1 MTTLPHPRPPV
12 SPSVPPRPQVG
23 RPEPWSFPAVTDR
36 RLASGLR
43 VRTIDLPGQQVVS
56 VRLAVPGPLE
66 HEPRHL
72 EGVAAVMARCLDEG
86 SARHTPEEMAEQIEQ
101 EGIALGAGVGER
113 GLVVEL
119 DVAGSRL
126 EPALQI
132 LAECLSEP
140 AFPDAEITRAVR
152 ARLTEIAHEQADPG
166 SRAAAEF
173 QATYLRGAERA
184 SRPLGG
190 TVSSVSRVAAADVRA
205 FHAAT
210 VVPHRATLV
219 VAGDFKGMP
228 QPPDVLVEQA
238 LRSWTGT
245 APARDTGVAPAQD
258 TGEATELGNGVATE
272 LGNGPAPSA
281 DPRAPD
287 AGRVVVV
294 HRAGSPQT
302 ELYLGRPGPDRRT
315 PHGWGAYQVLA
326 FLLGGSPQA
335 RVDAVLR
342 EERGYTYGMRVGFRP
357 RRSGGVCVVSGA
369 VRADATMPA
378 LQALSEVLAVTGEDL
393 GEAEVRHAAD
403 FVARTAPGRYAT
415 AAAVAGQVTQLALD
429 DLDVDSVDDTLA
441 QALGLTRDA
450 AAAAWEEV
458 RGGPGWSLVVVG
470 DSEHTPMADLE
481 ALGWGPVTVV
491 PLSGDD

>member
-1 MTTLPHPRPPV
+1 MTALPH
-12 SPSVPPRPQVG
+12 PPRPQVSP
-23 RPEPWSFPAVTDR
+23 PEPWSFPAVTDL

-56 VRLAVPGPLE
+56 VRLAVPGSLE

-72 EGVAAVMARCLDEG
+72 EGVAAIMARCLDEG

-140 AFPDAEITRAVR
+140 AFPDDEIARAVR

-166 SRAAAEF
+166 SRAAEEF

-190 TVSSVSRVAAADVRA
+190 SVSSVSRVKAADVRA

-210 VVPHRATLV
+210 VVPDRATLV
-219 VAGDFKGMP
+219 VAGDFRGMP
-228 QPPDVLVEQA
+228 QPADVLVEQA
-238 LRSWTGT
+238 LRPWTGT
-245 APARDTGVAPAQD
+245 VTEQSNGSAR
-258 TGEATELGNGVATE
+258 NGS
-272 LGNGPAPSA
+272 APSA
-281 DPRAPD
+281 DPRAPN

-294 HRAGSPQT
+294 HRPDSPQT
-302 ELYLGRPGPDRRT
+302 ELCLGRPGPDRRT
-315 PHGWGAYQVLA
+315 PHGWGSYQVLA

-342 EERGYTYGMRVGFRP
+342 EERGYTYGMRVGFSP
-357 RRSGGVCVVSGA
+357 RRSGGVCMVSGA
-369 VRADATMPA
+369 VRADATVPA
-378 LQALSEVLAVTGEDL
+378 LQALREVLAMTGDDL
-393 GEAEVRHAAD
+393 GEAEVRHGAD

-415 AAAVAGQVTQLALD
+415 APAVAEQVTRLAMD

-441 QALGLTRDA
+441 QALRLTRDT

-458 RGGPGWSLVVVG
+458 RGGPGWTVVVVG
-470 DSEHTPMADLE
+470 DSEHTPVADLE

-491 PLSGDD
+491 PLTRDD

>member
-1 MTTLPHPRPPV
+1 MTALPYQPRPPV
-12 SPSVPPRPQVG
+12 SPPQ
-23 RPEPWSFPAVTDR
+23 PWSFPAVTDR
-36 RLASGLR
+36 SLASGLR
-43 VRTIDLPGQQVVS
+43 VRTIELPGQQVVS
-56 VRLAVPGPLE
+56 VRLAVPGVLE
-66 HEPRHL
+66 HEPQHL
-72 EGVAAVMARCLDEG
+72 EGVAAIMARCLDEG

-126 EPALQI
+126 ERALRI

-140 AFPDAEITRAVR
+140 AFPDAEIARAVR

-166 SRAAAEF
+166 SRAAAQF

-190 TVSSVSRVAAADVRA
+190 TVSSVSRVTAADVRA

-210 VVPHRATLV
+210 VVPHGATLV
-219 VAGDFKGMP
+219 VAGDFRGMS
-228 QPPDVLVEQA
+228 QPPDVLVEQT
-238 LRSWTGT
+238 LRPWTGIIIEQRDDV
-245 APARDTGVAPAQD
+245 ARDG
-258 TGEATELGNGVATE
+258 ATRDGATRD
-272 LGNGPAPSA
+272 GMAPSA
-281 DPRAPD
+281 DPRASD

-294 HRAGSPQT
+294 HRPDSPQT

-342 EERGYTYGMRVGFRP
+342 EERGYTYGMRVGFSP

-369 VRADATMPA
+369 VRADATVPA
-378 LQALSEVLAVTGEDL
+378 LQALCEVLAMTGDDL
-393 GEAEVRHAAD
+393 GEAEVRHGAD

-415 AAAVAGQVTQLALD
+415 APAVAEQVTRLALD

-441 QALGLTRDA
+441 QALGLTREA

-458 RGGPGWSLVVVG
+458 RAGPGWTVVVVG
-470 DSEHTPMADLE
+470 DSEHAPVADLE
-481 ALGWGPVTVV
+481 RLGWGPVTVV
-491 PLSGDD
+491 AVSADD